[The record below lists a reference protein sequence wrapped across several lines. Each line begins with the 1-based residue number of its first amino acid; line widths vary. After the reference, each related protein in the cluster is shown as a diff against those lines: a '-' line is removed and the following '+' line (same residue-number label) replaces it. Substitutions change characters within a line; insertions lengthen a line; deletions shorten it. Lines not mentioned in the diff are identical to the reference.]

1 MNDDIVRRKG
11 YLTLGSRLKRIS
23 DRLQTEVQNLMD
35 QNNVP
40 IQAFQYPL
48 LASIDENGPMEIGV
62 LATTLGVSQPGVT
75 RSVSKLAA
83 QGFVDLTRGTT
94 DRRSRLVSLT
104 EAGRNVVTHGRI
116 DIWPRIAQCLD
127 EIIMDQPGS
136 LLEHLN
142 RLEDGLQDQSFVS
155 RVASAEEEAK
165 AADDAHPLDRPVWA
179 SLSSVHR
186 PLSTGSADA
195 LRFQDEINPFAAV
208 PDESPASM
216 AALGEL
222 LQTSGT
228 LVLAQRPVPECPANG
243 RITGEHVALQMI
255 YDGPPLPPK
264 NDIQLEPLGPED
276 VPAMVALATLTN
288 PGPFARRSHEL
299 GQFWGVKSGD
309 RLVAM
314 GGERMKSPGYV
325 ELSGICTH
333 PDFLGRGYAVALCT
347 RIINDILDRGDT
359 PYLHVFADNTRAI
372 AVYEALGF
380 RTRARINVVALEY
393 ARIPSTKPS

>member
-75 RSVSKLAA
+75 RSVARLAE

-94 DRRSRLVSLT
+94 DRRSRVVSLT
-104 EAGRNVVTHGRI
+104 EAGRNVVTHGRV
-116 DIWPRIAQCLD
+116 DIWPRIEQCLD
-127 EIIMDQPGS
+127 AIITDRPGS

-142 RLEDGLQDQSFVS
+142 RLEDGLQEKSFVS
-155 RVASAEEEAK
+155 RVAEEEQEAT
-165 AADDAHPLDRPVWA
+165 ADAHPLDRPVWA

-186 PLSTGSADA
+186 SLSVGSADA
-195 LRFQDEINPFAAV
+195 LRFQDEINPFAAA
-208 PDESPASM
+208 PDESPESM
-216 AALGEL
+216 AALGDL
-222 LQTSGT
+222 LRTAGT
-228 LVLAQRPVPECPANG
+228 LVLAQRPVPKCPANG

-255 YDGPPLPPK
+255 YDGPPLPQK
-264 NDIQLEPLGPED
+264 NDIQMEPLGPED
-276 VPAMVALATLTN
+276 VPAMVELATLTN

-299 GQFWGVKSGD
+299 GQFWGVKSGG

-333 PDFLGRGYAVALCT
+333 PDFLGRGYAAALCT